1 MAPVTRA
8 PPWPQG
14 SRRNAAVKAAIAG
27 SRYND
32 ASSFRSAGVASIV
45 TAWPSR
51 GRAST
56 RTRREKSLSSGM
68 RNSGG
73 ERAKRETKAAACE
86 NLNRDRRQGGV
97 KRSDMPGQ
105 RFRFRNGLRTFGPVN
120 IPRKRRGEIVWGGV
134 VERSRISGVAA
145 VEGAPHR
152 LQAFRY
158 ANIRYAHL
166 AQRVVEMGEEGVHQ
180 ILGDRV
186 RDAAQ
191 RR

>member
-32 ASSFRSAGVASIV
+32 ASSSRSAGVASIV

-56 RTRREKSLSSGM
+56 RTRREKSLSSVIT
-68 RNSGG
+68 NSGG
-73 ERAKRETKAAACE
+73 DRAERQTKAASRK

-105 RFRFRNGLRTFGPVN
+105 RFRFRNRLRTFGAVN
-120 IPRKRRGEIVWGGV
+120 IPGKRRGKV
-134 VERSRISGVAA
+134 VERG
-145 VEGAPHR
+145 
-152 LQAFRY
+152 
-158 ANIRYAHL
+158 
-166 AQRVVEMGEEGVHQ
+166 
-180 ILGDRV
+180 
-186 RDAAQ
+186 
-191 RR
+191 